1 MSYKIFSLAN
11 AKDWTTLLN
20 KLPQNQQDIYFTPE
34 YYQLYEAYGDGK
46 AQCFVFEQ
54 DGELILYPYLKN
66 SVNSLGY
73 QLDKEYYDIQGAY
86 GYNGIISSSKEKHF
100 LHAFHTCFEKYCKE
114 NNIIAEFTRFHPLLQ
129 NMEMASDKTKIIY
142 DRKTVFFDLSKEL
155 SEIFSI
161 FQHSTKKQIRRAENR
176 YHIQI
181 KTHTNPNEHVNI
193 LYDIYTQTMNKVNA
207 VPYLYF
213 NKEYFSNLLQL
224 ENVVLFIA
232 YYEDKPIACISALYV
247 KDYFHGHLGGSL
259 SEFLKMYPNDL
270 LYKEMI
276 LYAKKIKCKYLHVG
290 GGDTSDINNSLL
302 NFKMNFSKDI
312 ADFYIGK
319 TIYNEVV
326 YNDIIEQ
333 WKIKYPLS
341 YQKNR
346 IKLLGYREI

>member
-1 MSYKIFSLAN
+1 MERFFIA
-11 AKDWTTLLN
+11 
-20 KLPQNQQDIYFTPE
+20 LPIEQQDIYFTPE
-34 YYQLYEAYGDGK
+34 YYALYEEYGDGK
-46 AQCFVFEQ
+46 AHCFVFQ
-54 DGELILYPYLKN
+54 KDGNLILYPFLKN
-66 SVNSLGY
+66 SINALGY
-73 QLDKEYYDIQGAY
+73 QLDNEYFDIQGAY
-86 GYNGIISSSKEKHF
+86 GYNGIVSSSKDKNF
-100 LHAFHTCFEKYCKE
+100 INTFHACFEKYCIE

-129 NMEMASDKTKIIY
+129 NVDMASDKTKIVY

-155 SEIFSI
+155 SEIFSL

-181 KTHTNPNEHVNI
+181 KTYTKPYEHVNI

-207 VPYLYF
+207 SPYLFF

-232 YYEDKPIACISALYV
+232 YYEDKPIACISALYA

-259 SEFLKMYPNDL
+259 LEFLKMYPNDL

-276 LYAKKIKCKYLHVG
+276 SYAKKIQCKYLHIG

-302 NFKMNFSKDI
+302 NFKMNFSKDVT
-312 ADFYIGK
+312 DFYIGK

-326 YNDIIEQ
+326 YNMIIEQ
-333 WKIKYPLS
+333 WKTNHPLS
-341 YQKNR
+341 YQKHAM
-346 IKLLGYREI
+346 KLLGYREI